1 MRCGNVLMGHVV
13 MPGVSMMRL
22 VWAVAVLLGV
32 TACTG
37 AELYVDQELLPEAM
51 REMSKAQLCVPDAL
65 REEVPYKLLFVI
77 DTSGSNM
84 TSDPTPGGGGA
95 PRREV
100 AVRNAINANITK
112 TNVSFGV
119 ITFSDEPVRQTFGYT
134 RDTTVLA
141 GALENIGQAQGGTNY
156 SNTLWAAI
164 DFIQNDVESLSV
176 AEAARTHY
184 IVFWLSDGFPTV
196 GVTDGAA
203 ITPGVTHLCESFGPR
218 VAQLSFNSAFL
229 GGAGTAQEA
238 TDAQDLLASMADE
251 CDGSFINIPSGG
263 SFGFDVNTDPVIRKF
278 ELALYA
284 ATNLNVRLGQYGPAP
299 DSDGDGLLDAEESY
313 WNTDAVNLDTDNDGV
328 RDGIEVLVQ
337 PLRSPTRADGNCT
350 NPGVDT
356 DDDGL
361 YDCEEVAIGT
371 SPTLIDSDGDLLP
384 DGLEAQSGGLP
395 VKDDPTGDADLDGY
409 LDSLET
415 RAHLPVRTPT
425 EPDMASDWSYLYGLD
440 PILPPAGAV
449 ASDKVC
455 YDLTVDNIALRETQ
469 ATRITAEGLNR
480 VEIWA
485 VFRQVDLAGDPVF
498 YRARREVRLLEGDNL
513 LDPPSGFP
521 QILPNDFVLVGNH

>member
-1 MRCGNVLMGHVV
+1 
-13 MPGVSMMRL
+13 MMRWVLAAGL
-22 VWAVAVLLGV
+22 VVSVA
-32 TACTG
+32 ACTG

-51 REMSKAQLCVPDAL
+51 RQASKAQLCVPDAL

-77 DTSGSNM
+77 DTSGSNA
-84 TSDPTPGGGGA
+84 TSDPTPPGGE
-95 PRREV
+95 PRRET
-100 AVRNAINANITK
+100 AVRQAINAHIAK

-141 GALENIGQAQGGTNY
+141 GALENISQAQGGTNY

-164 DFIQNDVESLSV
+164 DFVQNDIESLSV

-203 ITPGVTHLCESFGPR
+203 ITPGVTHLCDSFGPR
-218 VAQLSFNSAFL
+218 VARLSFNSAFL
-229 GGAGTAQEA
+229 GGAGSPDDA
-238 TDAQDLLASMADE
+238 DAQDLLADMAGE
-251 CDGSFINIPSGG
+251 CNGNFINIPSGG
-263 SFGFDVNTDPVIRKF
+263 AFSFDVDTDPVIRKY

-299 DSDGDGLLDAEESY
+299 DSDGDGLLDAEEVH
-313 WNTDAVNLDTDNDGV
+313 WKTDSVNLDTDNDGV
-328 RDGIEVLVQ
+328 RDGIEVLMQ
-337 PLRSPTRADGNCT
+337 PLRSPTRLDGNCS

-361 YDCEEVAIGT
+361 YDCEEVALGT
-371 SPTLIDSDGDLLP
+371 SPTLIDTDGDLLP
-384 DGLEAQSGGLP
+384 DGLEAQTGGLP
-395 VKDDPTGDADLDGY
+395 VKDDPTGDADLDGL

-425 EPDMASDWSYLYGLD
+425 DPTIAGDWSYRYGLD
-440 PILPPAGAV
+440 PIEPPAGAV
-449 ASDKVC
+449 ASDRVC

-469 ATRITAEGLNR
+469 PTRITSEGLNR

-485 VFRQVDLAGDPVF
+485 VFRPIDLAGESAF

-521 QILPNDFVLVGNH
+521 QVLPEDFVLVGTH